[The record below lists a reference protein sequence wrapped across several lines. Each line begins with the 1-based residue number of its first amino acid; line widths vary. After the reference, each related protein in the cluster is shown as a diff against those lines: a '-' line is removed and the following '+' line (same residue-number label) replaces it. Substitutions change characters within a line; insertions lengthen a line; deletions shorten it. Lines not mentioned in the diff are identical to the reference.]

1 MDKGKVVKSTA
12 APATV
17 IGYETN
23 KYPLGN
29 WEGVGTRIIHKPG
42 YLQNNIAS
50 VGGIRHFVY
59 KLTLI

>member
-23 KYPLGN
+23 NNPLGN
-29 WEGVGTRIIHKPG
+29 WEGVGIRTIHKPG
-42 YLQNNIAS
+42 YLSKTILPRRE
-50 VGGIRHFVY
+50 G
-59 KLTLI
+59 